1 VIFSITLEA
10 IDMILLAAVLV
21 GLSAWTKFEHS
32 RRTAASDTQP
42 H

>member
-32 RRTAASDTQP
+32 RRTAAGDTQP